1 MRDENGEID
10 RAKPALAFET
20 DGADLVVIEQIRD
33 QKQHRAG
40 QRCQH
45 AGAMRLAVAGFNEE
59 KAGAKK
65 NGAETVQR
73 RVESRKLGD
82 GNQWG

>member
-10 RAKPALAFET
+10 WANPALAFEA
-20 DGADLVVIEQIRD
+20 DGADLVVVDEIGN
-33 QKQHRAG
+33 QKQYRAG
-40 QRCQH
+40 EGRQH
-45 AGAMRLAVAGFNEE
+45 AGAMRLAVAGFDEA
-59 KAGAKK
+59 KAGEKK

-73 RVESRKLGD
+73 RVQTWKLAD

>member
-1 MRDENGEID
+1 MGDENGEID

-20 DGADLVVIEQIRD
+20 DGADLVVIYEIRNK
-33 QKQHRAG
+33 KQHGAG
-40 QRCQH
+40 EGRQH
-45 AGAMRLAVAGFNEE
+45 AGAVCFTVAGLDEE
-59 KAGAKK
+59 KTGKKK

-73 RVESRKLGD
+73 RVESRKLAD